1 MVTLRENPEGD
12 IPWGC
17 QEESQK
23 QAQVSQK
30 ESGKMDKYT
39 SYCLESWQV
48 ANPIGWRE
56 QERIALHRRT
66 TF

>member
-1 MVTLRENPEGD
+1 MVTLRENSEGD

-17 QEESQK
+17 QEESKK
-23 QAQVSQK
+23 QTQGFQK
-30 ESGKMDKYT
+30 ESGKMDKHI
-39 SYCLESWQV
+39 SHCLESWQV
-48 ANPIGWRE
+48 ANPICRRE